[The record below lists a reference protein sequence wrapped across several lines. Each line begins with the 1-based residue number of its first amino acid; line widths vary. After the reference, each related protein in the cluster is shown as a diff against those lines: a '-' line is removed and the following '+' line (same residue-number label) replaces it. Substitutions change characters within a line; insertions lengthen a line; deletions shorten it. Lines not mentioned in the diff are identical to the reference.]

1 MKSFL
6 DNLKNKFK
14 KSGSSAI
21 IAIAMMLTLTAAPI
35 AMDNLTGPNGD
46 GIHTQVNWNASGG

>member
-21 IAIAMMLTLTAAPI
+21 IAIAMLFVVTVAPI
-35 AMDNLTGPNGD
+35 TVNNLTGPNGD
-46 GIHTQVNWNASGG
+46 NVTPQVNWNASGG